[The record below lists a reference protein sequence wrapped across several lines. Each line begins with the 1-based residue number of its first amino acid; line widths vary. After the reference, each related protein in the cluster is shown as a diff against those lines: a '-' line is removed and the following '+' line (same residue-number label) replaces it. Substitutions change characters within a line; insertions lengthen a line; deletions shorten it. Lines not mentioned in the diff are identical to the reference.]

1 MSYRKGIANKDK
13 DLKRFDYP
21 WDNYIELAKAGSW
34 TLTLDRGRDDNKTE
48 YIFHQPNKDSDPVSI
63 LLDRETERDL
73 KLSEFSLYDM
83 MV

>member
-34 TLTLDRGRDDNKTE
+34 TLTLGRDRDDNKTE
-48 YIFHQPNKDSDPVSI
+48 YIFNLPNKDSEPVSL
-63 LLDRETERDL
+63 LLDRETESEL
-73 KLSEFSLYDM
+73 KLNEFNLDDM